1 MVDRFRPGWRGTQ
14 LGEVQ
19 IMEVI
24 FAAAAA
30 LARGGDMY
38 AAVIGMWSSGQAGL
52 ALQRGEA
59 RGGRDGGKGGGRCET
74 RRRRRRRRRRRPTRT
89 HTCPPHRVRPS
100 RQKDKN
106 PAAELSLP
114 LSFLS
119 TSKTIFMAIHS
130 ATAAAMD
137 FHIHEK
143 KTGPSQTSLFEFV
156 LRRGSGT

>member
-1 MVDRFRPGWRGTQ
+1 
-14 LGEVQ
+14 
-19 IMEVI
+19 MEVI
-24 FAAAAA
+24 FAAVAAAAA

-38 AAVIGMWSSGQAGL
+38 AAAVIGMWSSGQAGL

-59 RGGRDGGKGGGRCET
+59 RGGRDGGREEDVAKRAAAAVAPPART
-74 RRRRRRRRRRRPTRT
+74 PARPTASDPRGRKT
-89 HTCPPHRVRPS
+89 KTRLLNS
-100 RQKDKN
+100 
-106 PAAELSLP
+106 LS

-119 TSKTIFMAIHS
+119 TSKTIFMAINS

-156 LRRGSGT
+156 LRLGSGT